1 MKIKLSSAL
10 LGLLTISVA
19 ASQSVHDCK
28 EIKLRNVQQIDAGA
42 GQVVAVD
49 RTRRVFHLIGSNW
62 ITQNSY
68 MKHVSVGPAGIWG
81 VDRQGFINK
90 VVAGKWTRTAVNLMK
105 QVDAGG
111 DQFVTATGTFQH
123 QVSKQQVSPTAN
135 LCVNRSSAVAFKTP
149 GNSVSTVWT
158 ATSVDL
164 KYSSCGRNA
173 CWLTNHQDEVLF
185 FEKVD
190 PFTCQ
195 GMKIMRKVKGS
206 LSMVEVAT
214 DGSVYGVNNE
224 GQIFRRDGIS
234 IQRPRG
240 TSWTHIDVCLPA
252 RHVSYDLGRLWV
264 VTKTGVA
271 LECLM

>member
-68 MKHVSVGPAGIWG
+68 MKYVSVGPAGIWG

-90 VVAGKWTRTAVNLMK
+90 VVAGKWTRTAVNRMQ

-111 DQFVTATGTFQH
+111 DQFVTASGTWKI
-123 QVSKQQVSPTAN
+123 SKLPVAKTAN

-149 GNSVSTVWT
+149 GNAVSTFWM
-158 ATSVDL
+158 AKFL
-164 KYSSCGRNA
+164 KYSSCGPNA
-173 CWLTNHQDEVLF
+173 CWGVNHQDQVFLSK
-185 FEKVD
+185 KVD

-195 GMKIMRKVKGS
+195 GSNVLRKVKGS

-234 IQRPRG
+234 IQRPQG